1 MGMLKQQD
9 RTKVR
14 ELLDQAL
21 QRPVELVLITSRQDC
36 DSCDIVRE
44 MLDEV
49 VALNDRLKLTVLDDA
64 ADADRAA
71 ALGIDKTPA
80 IAVLGGPAGIDYGVR
95 FFGLPAGYEFMS
107 LLEAI
112 SMVGSDDVELQPAT
126 REFLAG
132 LATPLH
138 LQVFVTPGCPYCPQ
152 AVILA
157 HKLAYASPLIT
168 ADMVEVSEFPE
179 LGERYEVMGV
189 PRTVISDVTH
199 VEGAL
204 PEAMLRA
211 RLEQAVEALAP
222 AALSSPL

>member
-1 MGMLKQQD
+1 MGLLKQQD

-14 ELLDQAL
+14 AFLDQAL
-21 QRPVELVLITSRQDC
+21 QRPVELVLFTSQQEC
-36 DSCDIVRE
+36 DSCDVVRD

-49 VALNDRLKLTVLDDA
+49 VTLNDRLTLTVRDDA

-71 ALGIDKTPA
+71 VLGIDKTPA
-80 IAVLGGPAGIDYGVR
+80 IAVLGGPAGTDYGLR
-95 FFGLPAGYEFMS
+95 FFGVPAGYEFMS

-112 SMVGSDDVELQPAT
+112 HMVGSDDVELQPAT
-126 REFLAG
+126 RDFLSG
-132 LATPLH
+132 LAAPLH

-168 ADMVEVSEFPE
+168 ADMVEVSEFPL
-179 LGERYEVMGV
+179 LGEQYEVMGV
-189 PRTVISDVTH
+189 PRTVIADVVH

-211 RLEQAVEALAP
+211 RLEQAVEVLAT
-222 AALSSPL
+222 